1 MRSLPS
7 KVLCVV
13 SLVLLGTFL
22 NSFSAF
28 AEGTEF
34 IDQVLV
40 NVPISCT
47 IRGTGTNSHN
57 AEILNGTVNSSI
69 GDTTVK
75 VVCNDNGGFA
85 VYAIGFTDDTDG
97 KNVLASTTLG
107 STYDIITGTATGPV
121 NNNDVSN
128 WAMKLSTVTN
138 PTPAFPVTI
147 QNSFD
152 SFHAVPS
159 SSTLVAKR
167 TSATDMGDSAVGS
180 IFNTTYQ
187 AYIAKEQPADTYTGK
202 VKYTLVHPSTE
213 VPAQPQTT
221 ASGKICYY
229 ANSAVAVGTMG
240 CQEVSSSDTTATL
253 FASNFSRTGYGFAG
267 WSDVYN
273 YETNTNA
280 HFYGPNEDI
289 TFTAG
294 DYTGSNPGLSLYAVW
309 IPSAG
314 SFQDSSKVSQLCGT
328 GSGSLTAAVYN
339 DEGDSDESTWSIT
352 AGLSSISALT
362 DIRDNQTYAIA
373 KLSDGRCWMIEN
385 LRLDNTATLTL
396 ANTNNPLNDGT
407 NVTLKH
413 NYTDTQTYNTLSA
426 TSSVAYNADT
436 APDGWCSD
444 NTAACDDQSRL
455 RTDNTA
461 NRATYASGAT
471 MSANANLYSY
481 GNYYNW
487 YSATAGHGTYSTV
500 AGVTTTGDICP
511 AGWHLPTGH
520 TTSAT
525 VSGEFGLLSDSLG
538 GYKYANNVSRPMNT
552 STTPTVT
559 IMLQRVRHFPN
570 NIVYSGI
577 VRAGSLDNRGS
588 TGSLLSSM
596 AAANDTDHNLNF
608 NSDGIALG
616 IGTGPKY
623 NGNAIRC
630 IAPSGT

>member
-202 VKYTLVHPSTE
+202 VKYTLVHPNTE
-213 VPAQPQTT
+213 APAQPQTT

-229 ANSAVAVGTMG
+229 ANSAVVEGTMG
-240 CQEVSSSDTTATL
+240 CQEVASSDTSAKL
-253 FASNFSRTGYGFAG
+253 FASNFSRAGYGFAG
-267 WSDVYN
+267 WSDAYD
-273 YETNTNA
+273 YGTNANA

-309 IPSAG
+309 VPSAG
-314 SFQDSSKVSQLCGT
+314 SFQDSSKTTTVCNG
-328 GSGSLTAAVYN
+328 LTAASVS
-339 DEGDSDESTWSIT
+339 GTRTLASV
-352 AGLSSISALT
+352 SALT
-362 DIRDNQTYAIA
+362 DTRDNQTYAIA
-373 KLSDGRCWMIEN
+373 KLADGNCWMIEN
-385 LRLDNTATLTL
+385 LRIDNTAQLTTL
-396 ANTNNPLNDGT
+396 NTNNPLSEGT
-407 NVTLKH
+407 SVTLKH
-413 NYTDTQTYNTLSA
+413 NYADAQTYNTLSA
-426 TSSVAYNADT
+426 TSSVAYDADT
-436 APDGWCSD
+436 APDGWCKLDSA
-444 NTAACDDQSRL
+444 TCDDQSRL

-461 NRATYASGAT
+461 NRASYASGAT
-471 MSANANLYSY
+471 MSTGANLYTY

-487 YSATAGHGTYSTV
+487 YSATAGRGTYGFNSNNSSTV
-500 AGVTTTGDICP
+500 GDLCPTNWRLPKGGDKSRIVGSDDNEFWNLIVDALNGGTNPANYSSEDMPFYSGAAEAGPVNALIRT
-511 AGWHLPTGH
+511 W
-520 TTSAT
+520 
-525 VSGEFGLLSDSLG
+525 
-538 GYKYANNVSRPMNT
+538 
-552 STTPTVT
+552 
-559 IMLQRVRHFPN
+559 PN
-570 NIVYSGI
+570 NFVHSGYVNGASLNSRGTDGFYWSSTVNSSNNAYSLRFYGTNVYL
-577 VRAGSLDNRGS
+577 A
-588 TGSLLSSM
+588 T
-596 AAANDTDHNLNF
+596 
-608 NSDGIALG
+608 
-616 IGTGPKY
+616 Y
-623 NGNAIRC
+623 GNEYYGRAIRC
-630 IAPSGT
+630 MAQSLSGS